1 MMRFFVEFWAG
12 KCDFEAPQQLLTFLK
27 RMVRS
32 RIIDLTR
39 HWTAQRRDLRK
50 NISMAHEDNSDR
62 KSRDNTPSQ
71 IVAKAELL
79 AEVQHRLSEHELK
92 IFDWRQQGLLWPEIA
107 ERAGG
112 GGSAEALRK
121 QFERALAR
129 VSAELG
135 FGGETG

>member
-1 MMRFFVEFWAG
+1 
-12 KCDFEAPQQLLTFLK
+12 
-27 RMVRS
+27 
-32 RIIDLTR
+32 
-39 HWTAQRRDLRK
+39 
-50 NISMAHEDNSDR
+50 MAEPLQPVPDAD
-62 KSRDNTPSQ
+62 D
-71 IVAKAELL
+71 V
-79 AEVQHRLSEHELK
+79 LSEHELK